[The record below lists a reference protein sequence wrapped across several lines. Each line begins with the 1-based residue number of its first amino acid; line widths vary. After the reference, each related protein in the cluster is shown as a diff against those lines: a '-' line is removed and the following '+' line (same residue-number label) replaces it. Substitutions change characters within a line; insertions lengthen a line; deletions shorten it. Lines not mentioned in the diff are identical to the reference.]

1 MPVVQSGSVSTPHDQ
16 SVREALELFCSASEQ
31 TYEAFLASFPHLST
45 GDVAGGG
52 MAALSPGQLPF
63 RESEGRSRDGA
74 EERDRRTVREQ
85 DNTKLLVDQE
95 EVANLWI
102 SFAPLRGGPTLLF
115 EAEATVGRWEGR
127 QPRPPGKVKLDNYL
141 DLTDFNQHE
150 DDAQTAV
157 EVEEDPPAYVPS
169 FSRQTQLELR
179 TCPERQPR
187 QGQPSPASQT
197 DSAEVQP
204 FSLDENF
211 DYDHVVLS
219 RKHPVP

>member
-45 GDVAGGG
+45 GDVAEGG
-52 MAALSPGQLPF
+52 MAALSHGQLPF

-85 DNTKLLVDQE
+85 DNMELLVDQE
-95 EVANLWI
+95 E
-102 SFAPLRGGPTLLF
+102 LLL

-127 QPRPPGKVKLDNYL
+127 QPHPPGKVKLDNYL

-157 EVEEDPPAYVPS
+157 GVLPGEVEEDPPAYVPS

-197 DSAEVQP
+197 DSEEVQP